1 MPVLATKFLTLAG
14 GKKLAMATGL
24 EYDDRVKYACSCSTF
39 SPLVYQYFCK
49 YCVKIRCPDC
59 VTTSVKLWCVLFRIY
74 HINRWIHFI
83 VLTVLIQYHLL
94 RQRHER
100 EGEVLEKY

>member
-1 MPVLATKFLTLAG
+1 MDQ
-14 GKKLAMATGL
+14 KLVMATGL

-59 VTTSVKLWCVLFRIY
+59 VTTSV
-74 HINRWIHFI
+74 NRGGYYLELNTDQLNFNRSIRFI
-83 VLTVLIQYHLL
+83 VHTALTQCHHLK
-94 RQRHER
+94 QKQER
-100 EGEVLEKY
+100 EGEVFERY

>member
-1 MPVLATKFLTLAG
+1 MNAYRI
-14 GKKLAMATGL
+14 KKLAMATGL

-59 VTTSVKLWCVLFRIY
+59 VTTSVKHGAYYLELNTYQFLKVDTFYCPHCFD
-74 HINRWIHFI
+74 
-83 VLTVLIQYHLL
+83 TVPP
-94 RQRHER
+94 
-100 EGEVLEKY
+100 LEAKARKGR